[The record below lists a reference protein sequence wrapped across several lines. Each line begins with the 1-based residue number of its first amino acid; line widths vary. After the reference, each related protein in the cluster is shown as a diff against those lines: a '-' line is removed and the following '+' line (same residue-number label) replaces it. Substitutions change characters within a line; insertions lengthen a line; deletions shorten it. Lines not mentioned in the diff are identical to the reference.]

1 MRLTPEQVEKVAELA
16 RLELTPQEK
25 ERYAEQLSAVLDYF
39 SMLNTLDTVN
49 VSPTTHALMLK
60 NVLRD
65 DIVEPSLTQEQVLS
79 LVPQI
84 AGEFVAVPRAF
95 EG

>member
-1 MRLTPEQVEKVAELA
+1 LRLTPEQVEKVAELA

-25 ERYAEQLSAVLDYF
+25 ERYAEQLSAVLNYF

-79 LVPQI
+79 LVPQVT
-84 AGEFVAVPRAF
+84 GEFVTVPRAF